1 MSDQP
6 YPGYPPSYR
15 VVPQIGNYTRTCLV
29 IELLS
34 DRKLDDLQVA
44 QIRERLE
51 ATIQN
56 TCAAFV
62 ERSDVITPNRFDR
75 SLLDGLRLP

>member
-1 MSDQP
+1 MNNP
-6 YPGYPPSYR
+6 YPGYPPNYR
-15 VVPQIGNYTRTCLV
+15 VVPQIGNYIRTCLV

-34 DRKLDDLQVA
+34 QDKLNDLQLT

-56 TCAAFV
+56 AYAATI
-62 ERSDVITPNRFDR
+62 ERCDVVTANRFDR
-75 SLLDGLRLP
+75 SLRDGLRLP